1 MGRRRKGKSRG
12 HVGDKSGYLLPMPG
26 ELILLWSVMTKHSW
40 LGFGMQRGPGSKSR
54 SHTSMY
60 DSVCVDGMDLSVRYV
75 GIISASIH
83 SVRILLCQC
92 THTPA
97 RARTHT
103 HTHTHI
109 LIVIVIPF
117 EDREPTDSTLF
128 RLKYVN
134 ELSFTI
140 QSETRK

>member
-1 MGRRRKGKSRG
+1 
-12 HVGDKSGYLLPMPG
+12 
-26 ELILLWSVMTKHSW
+26 
-40 LGFGMQRGPGSKSR
+40 MQRGPGSKSR

-60 DSVCVDGMDLSVRYV
+60 DNVCVDGMDLSVRYV

-83 SVRILLCQC
+83 SVLILLCQC
-92 THTPA
+92 THTRA
-97 RARTHT
+97 RAHTHT

-109 LIVIVIPF
+109 LIVILIVIPF

-134 ELSFTI
+134 ELSLTI
-140 QSETRK
+140 